1 MYSVDEQ
8 YRYIK
13 VLFYLFHLIKVLRFG
28 EFGVLALPSNISF
41 TSLVCGHT
49 KHFAWRIQENN
60 KEKRSVYTWDDIS
73 VMPGRTQGHQISWL
87 ART

>member
-28 EFGVLALPSNISF
+28 EFESLLFPALSPSLPWYVGTPSILPGEYRRIIRKSGVF
-41 TSLVCGHT
+41 TLGMTS
-49 KHFAWRIQENN
+49 Q
-60 KEKRSVYTWDDIS
+60 
-73 VMPGRTQGHQISWL
+73 
-87 ART
+87 